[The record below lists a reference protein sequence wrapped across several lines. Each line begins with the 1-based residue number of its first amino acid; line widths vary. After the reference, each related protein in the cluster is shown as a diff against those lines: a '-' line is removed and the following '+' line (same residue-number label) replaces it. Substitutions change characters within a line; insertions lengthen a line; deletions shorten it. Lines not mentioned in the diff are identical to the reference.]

1 MAGQVIDGFSLSLT
15 VTVKLQAEELF
26 AASVAVQATGVV
38 PLGKAKPLAGEQ
50 ITVTLES
57 QLSAAVGA

>member
-1 MAGQVIDGFSLSLT
+1 MDGFSLSLT
-15 VTVKLQAEELF
+15 VTLKLQVAELL

-38 PLGKAKPLAGEQ
+38 PLGKANPLAGLQ

-57 QLSAAVGA
+57 QLSLAVGA